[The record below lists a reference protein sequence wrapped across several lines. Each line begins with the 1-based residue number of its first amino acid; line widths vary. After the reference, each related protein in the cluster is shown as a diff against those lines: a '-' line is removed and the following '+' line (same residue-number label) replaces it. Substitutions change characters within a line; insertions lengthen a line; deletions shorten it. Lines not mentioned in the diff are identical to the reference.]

1 MAWVVS
7 AAVGYVAAAVGATVA
22 SAGAI
27 ALAGTAISGAL
38 IVSASY
44 AIGQVVALYALREV
58 SKAIAGGAPQQ
69 STSAA
74 RAQGI
79 LLNTTSN
86 VEGLPVIYGTRKV
99 GGNRIAPPM
108 VSGADNGY
116 LHLFIALGEGECTAV
131 TEVYI
136 DDVAVG
142 TGTLTTAA
150 PSFEAAAGQ
159 FAGVCRVEFF
169 SGLDTQAAC
178 TTAIGALGGVWTT
191 AHKGSGVA
199 YLYLRLYYTP
209 TAYSGLPTIT
219 ADVMGRKVYDPRE
232 NLLTNSFTPNT
243 WAGFDDATGTH
254 TTSVV
259 ADPVY
264 GQVVRITK
272 TAGANGVRVGMGIA
286 VAGLSGNDYTTSIYC
301 KTNVAASTGS
311 STYVDAAKVGGGLVT
326 VTTPVSGTVGAWAR
340 ATASAVGPLA
350 GSANFY
356 VLMSGPIGSSID
368 IAMPQLNLGPTA
380 LPYTPTT
387 TTAVTPTTAHTRN
400 PALCIYDY
408 LTNARYGKGL
418 SASVVD
424 VDSIIESANYCD
436 QLVTIPGGTQ
446 KRYTCDGV
454 VDINA
459 SALDNIKS
467 LLTSC
472 RGLLVYSGG
481 TYKLLVDQVAAPGFE
496 FNEDNI
502 VGGWSIVQPGRRSK
516 YNRVTAGFFNP
527 AASWQPDLGI
537 SDSPAYRVQD
547 NGLLLEDKI
556 DLPFTANAYTAQ
568 QLAGLHLKQS
578 RFGLTAHFTAMQSAL
593 RCEIGDVVT
602 VTHTTPGWVAKPFK
616 VLELELRNDDEVGVV
631 LMEYDDSVYV
641 LETLTEIT
649 GADTTTLPDVFNVA
663 PPGTPSVV
671 EDLYQTTGSAG
682 VKSRATMAWS
692 AAPDVLVQG
701 YWPEYKLA
709 ADTAWTKLPRT
720 ADVSTA
726 VPDLAPATYHFRVRA
741 ENAIG
746 ALSAYTPT
754 TIKELQG
761 LTAPPADITGFYVTK
776 VGGLAVAEW
785 SLVPDLD
792 VRIGGR
798 VVIRHSPQ
806 TTVATWADGIILNE
820 FAGDTVTATLPLM
833 TGTYMAKAK
842 DSTDNYSNNMTAFVA
857 TAGLVTGF
865 TTVATSTQH
874 PAFAGAKTN
883 TAVVSGGLQLDGTL
897 LFDSAA
903 GLFDATSGSF
913 DVQGGLSPTG
923 SYAFDTYTDLAT
935 VATRRLEASIKV
947 YSFDTAN
954 LFDDRTGLFDAGGTD
969 FDGTA
974 INDCDATL
982 YYSTTDTDPAGAP
995 VWGPWTPF
1003 FVADVSCRAVR
1014 FKLDFLSANTTHN
1027 IACTTLAVHIK
1038 TSP

>member
-7 AAVGYVAAAVGATVA
+7 AAVTYVAAGVGAALA
-22 SAGAI
+22 SGAAF

-44 AIGQVVALYALREV
+44 AVGQVAALYLLSQAAK
-58 SKAIAGGAPQQ
+58 SISGGAPQQ
-69 STSAA
+69 ATSAA

-108 VSGADNGY
+108 VSPGDRAENEY

-131 TEVYI
+131 TNVYI
-136 DDVAVG
+136 DDVAVN
-142 TGTLTTAA
+142 TGTMSGPHAIFDA
-150 PSFEAAAGQ
+150 VAGR
-159 FAGVCRVEFF
+159 FASVCHIEFF
-169 SGLDTQAAC
+169 SGLDSQAAC
-178 TTAIGALGGVWTT
+178 QEAINYLGARWTS
-191 AHKGSGVA
+191 AHRGQGVA

-219 ADVMGRKVYDPRE
+219 ADVRGRKVYDPR
-232 NLLTNSFTPNT
+232 
-243 WAGFDDATGTH
+243 
-254 TTSVV
+254 TS
-259 ADPVY
+259 
-264 GQVVRITK
+264 
-272 TAGANGVRVGMGIA
+272 
-286 VAGLSGNDYTTSIYC
+286 
-301 KTNVAASTGS
+301 
-311 STYVDAAKVGGGLVT
+311 
-326 VTTPVSGTVGAWAR
+326 
-340 ATASAVGPLA
+340 
-350 GSANFY
+350 
-356 VLMSGPIGSSID
+356 
-368 IAMPQLNLGPTA
+368 
-380 LPYTPTT
+380 
-387 TTAVTPTTAHTRN
+387 TTAHSSN

-436 QLVTIPGGTQ
+436 ELVTIPGGTQ

-454 VDINA
+454 VDIN
-459 SALDNIKS
+459 STPLDNIRS

-472 RGLLVYSGG
+472 RGLLVPSGTG
-481 TYKLLVDQVAAPGFE
+481 WRLVVDQVAAPGFE

-502 VGGWSIVQPGRRSK
+502 VGAWSIVQPGRRSRFS
-516 YNRVTAGFFNP
+516 RVTAGFFNP
-527 AASWQPDLGI
+527 AASWQPDLAI
-537 SDSPAYRVQD
+537 SDSPAFRAQD
-547 NGLLLEDKI
+547 GGLLLETKI
-556 DLPFTANAYTAQ
+556 DLPFTASAYTAQ

-593 RCEIGDVVT
+593 RCEVGDVVT
-602 VTHTTPGWVAKPFK
+602 VTHTTPGWVVKPFK

-682 VKSRATMAWS
+682 VKSRATMAWA
-692 AAPDVLVQG
+692 AAPDVLVQA
-701 YWPEYKLA
+701 YLPEYKLA
-709 ADTAWTKLPRT
+709 ADTAWINLPRT

-746 ALSAYTPT
+746 ALSPYTPT
-754 TIKELQG
+754 TTKELQG
-761 LTAPPADITGFYVTK
+761 LTAPPADITGFFVTK
-776 VGGLAVAEW
+776 VGGLAVADW

-842 DSTDNYSNNMTAFVA
+842 DSTDNYSTNMVAFVA

-913 DVQGGLSPTG
+913 DVQGGLSLTG
-923 SYAFDTYTDLAT
+923 SYEFDTHTDLAT
-935 VATRRLEASIKV
+935 VATRRLEARIKV
-947 YSFDTAN
+947 FSFDTAS
-954 LFDDRTGLFDAGGTD
+954 LFDDRSGLFDDGGTD
-969 FDGTA
+969 FDGVS

-1014 FKLDFLSANTTHN
+1014 FRLDFLSANPTRN
-1027 IACTTLAVHIK
+1027 IACTTLAVDIK